1 MIERK
6 FVDYGDKEYNLEVE
20 MPCLEA
26 KAQEEVGRLLDLA
39 GSCRTWLIETV
50 IYVVLGCPTRAD

>member
-20 MPCLEA
+20 MHCPEA
-26 KAQEEVGRLLDLA
+26 KAQEDVGRLLDLA

>member
-6 FVDYGDKEYNLEVE
+6 FVGYGDKEYNLEVE
-20 MPCLEA
+20 MPCPEA